1 MAVETR
7 RMTVDEFDQFVARP
21 ENADRLFEYIGGEV
35 VEVVSNQRSSAI
47 AYRLGVFIGM
57 YLLQHNAGGVTT
69 GADGGYMIAG
79 ERYIPDIA
87 YVSKER
93 QSVPSEQAYS
103 STPPD
108 LAVEVLSPTNIAH
121 EIRVKVVNYLS
132 VGTTVWVVD
141 PDRKLIEVYRPGQR
155 VSTFDVD
162 DTLDGGDVL
171 PGFTVT
177 VQDIFA
183 V

>member
-1 MAVETR
+1 MAVQAQ
-7 RMTVDEFDQFVARP
+7 RMTVDEFDKFVALP
-21 ENADRLFEYIGGEV
+21 ENAERLFEYIGGEV
-35 VEVVSNQRSSAI
+35 IEVVSNQRSSAI

-57 YLLQHNAGGVTT
+57 YLLQHAMGGVTT

-93 QSVPSEQAYS
+93 QSAPSEQAYG

-108 LAVEVLSPTNIAH
+108 LAVEVLSPTNSAH

-141 PDRKLIEVYRPGQR
+141 PDRKLVEVYRPGQR
-155 VSTFDVD
+155 VSTFDAD

-171 PGFTVT
+171 PGFSVA